1 MTIRAKRTLFSESES
16 KDARSLHSDVRSMK
30 RQGDEAL
37 ERARAA
43 GRPEKAA
50 WIRLAAIL
58 LGIALGALVFFGFG
72 GAVMRAFLAEP
83 SRGEDVAKDH
93 AETRRVSSAD
103 EVVEVES
110 GEARTDT
117 LTYWDQYTCWLEE
130 KDGVWSFRYIMAPGT
145 TEETAFELEGAPVC
159 FALRNSFFFVV
170 QNLPGDD
177 DAAGY
182 EVVSYGFFDGV
193 VPTIFAEGS
202 GRVTEAVLDGDAL
215 ALTFED
221 GSQTRVELPE
231 TSG

>member
-1 MTIRAKRTLFSESES
+1 MANIDKSVTNGAQ
-16 KDARSLHSDVRSMK
+16 SMK

-83 SRGEDVAKDH
+83 PRGEDVAKDR
-93 AETRRVSSAD
+93 AGARRVSSAD
-103 EVVEVES
+103 EVVEVEN
-110 GEARTDT
+110 GETRTDT

-130 KDGVWSFRYIMAPGT
+130 KDGAWSFRYAMAPGT
-145 TEETAFELEGAPVC
+145 TEETAFELAGTPVC

-170 QNLPGDD
+170 QNLSEDD
-177 DAAGY
+177 GAARY

-202 GRVTEAVLDGDAL
+202 GRVTEAVLDGNAL
-215 ALTFED
+215 ALTLED
-221 GSQTRVELPE
+221 GSQTRVELPDA
-231 TSG
+231 TD

>member
-1 MTIRAKRTLFSESES
+1 MANIDKSVTNGAQ
-16 KDARSLHSDVRSMK
+16 SMK

-58 LGIALGALVFFGFG
+58 LGIALGALVFFGLG
-72 GAVMRAFLAEP
+72 GAVVRAFLAEP
-83 SRGEDVAKDH
+83 SRGEAAAKGRAD
-93 AETRRVSSAD
+93 AQRASSAD

-110 GEARTDT
+110 GKARTGT

-130 KDGVWSFRYIMAPGT
+130 KDGTWSFRYVMAPGT
-145 TEETAFELEGAPVC
+145 TEETAFELAGAPVC

-170 QNLPGDD
+170 QNLAEKDGSTS
-177 DAAGY
+177 Y

-193 VPTIFAEGS
+193 VPTVFAEGS
-202 GRVTEAVLDGDAL
+202 GRVTEAALDGGTL
-215 ALTFED
+215 ALTLEG
-221 GSQTRVELPE
+221 GSHARVDLPAA
-231 TSG
+231 TG